1 MGKLRAWLRSRNT
14 EEESVTRLLIKGYLF
29 LTVLCLVLLLMP
41 FFQKQSISLIDQLFY
56 AVSIVSTTGLV
67 PTDFGASYNFGG
79 QLVALFFIQ
88 LGGIGYMALGSFV
101 ILNHFER
108 LPSLSIRLLRLEF
121 NLPERYP
128 LRQFIY
134 AIFIFT
140 LLIESIGALLLYIGF
155 SQIGI
160 EQPIWNAIF
169 HSISAFCT
177 AGFSL
182 FSDSFTGFRE
192 VPLIFNTTIA
202 LSLLGSIG
210 FIVLLDFVLFFI
222 RKRTSITL
230 TSKIILL
237 STFLLWI
244 GGAVFLFLSEN
255 NIALSGWNGFK
266 GCLFQSMT
274 AHTTVGFN
282 SLPIGDFSTGT
293 LFVLIILMVVGASPS
308 GTGGGVKT
316 TSITALFAVLKSVLK
331 RRKKVTFLNRVLPP
345 RNIFLAISSMLFYLI
360 LLSIGLWILLLTDG
374 DQHSFQFLLFECA
387 SALSTVGISSGIT
400 GDLSFFGKLLII
412 VLMFVGRV
420 GVLTF
425 GLALL
430 HGEPL
435 MTDKIKEEDIAI

>member
-1 MGKLRAWLRSRNT
+1 MERLRDWLSSRNT
-14 EEESVTRLLIKGYLF
+14 GEESVTRLLIKGYLF
-29 LTVLCLVLLLMP
+29 LTVLCFGLLLIP
-41 FFQKQSISLIDQLFY
+41 FFHKQDILFIDQLFY

-79 QLVALFFIQ
+79 QLIALFFIQ

-101 ILNHFER
+101 ILSHFER

-140 LLIESIGALLLYIGF
+140 FLIESIGALLLYIGF
-155 SQIGI
+155 NRIGV

-182 FSDSFTGFRE
+182 FSDSFTTYHNQ
-192 VPLIFNTTIA
+192 PLIVNTIIA

-222 RKRTSITL
+222 RKRKSITL
-230 TSKIILL
+230 TSKIILI

-244 GGAVFLFLSEN
+244 LGAAFLFFSEQ
-255 NIALSGWNGFK
+255 NIKLNGWDGFRY
-266 GCLFQSMT
+266 CLFQSMT

-282 SLPIGDFSTGT
+282 SLPIGNFSTAT
-293 LFVLIILMVVGASPS
+293 LFILIILMIVGASPS
-308 GTGGGVKT
+308 GTGGGIKT

-331 RRKKVTFLNRVLPP
+331 RRKKITFLNRILPSK
-345 RNIFLAISSMLFYLI
+345 NIFLAISSTLFYLI

-374 DQHSFQFLLFECA
+374 EQHSFQFLLFECA
-387 SALSTVGISSGIT
+387 SALSTVGISTGIT

-425 GLALL
+425 GLALM
-430 HGEPL
+430 HGEPF
-435 MTDKIKEEDIAI
+435 MTGKIKEEDIAI